1 MFSSAAFWRAAA
13 SLWGKLAHN
22 ARVANGLPAEG
33 AAQGA
38 QPNDRSTAF
47 FQLA

>member
-22 ARVANGLPAEG
+22 ARAANGFG
-33 AAQGA
+33 AAGPA
-38 QPNDRSTAF
+38 YATQPNDRSTAF

>member
-1 MFSSAAFWRAAA
+1 MFSSATFWRAAA

-22 ARVANGLPAEG
+22 ARTANGFRAAGPAH
-33 AAQGA
+33 GA